1 MYLQNVTSMSSWIY
15 VGRIEY
21 RDEAELAYQ
30 LKMIEQMANVKFE
43 GEI

>member
-1 MYLQNVTSMSSWIY
+1 MLLQNVMSTYEIY

-21 RDEAELAYQ
+21 RNEAELAYQ
-30 LKMIEQMANVKFE
+30 LKMIEQMANVKFK